1 MWQVAGHESHP
12 PCARQGQGVEGLTQ
26 IGLGLL
32 FEGVWVGCHHLC
44 QGHSGPACTSSPSIG
59 GRATFLRL
67 KERYIETCTSFF
79 AGRSVPSPQAQRCCC
94 QSRSHPL
101 RRHPPTTGRTRTSN
115 QPTETHSGWISSPL
129 LPLSRPPTS
138 LTRTALCTCTCSR
151 AGGQGKWSPIETQ
164 ACTSTYSPV
173 NDMQH
178 SGRVYIGGP
187 RGPRTPGVLA
197 DTGNVP
203 LPYCV

>member
-1 MWQVAGHESHP
+1 MAGGRSRIP
-12 PCARQGQGVEGLTQ
+12 PPLCSPGAGCRGPNTDWAWAALRGC
-26 IGLGLL
+26 
-32 FEGVWVGCHHLC
+32 VGRVP
-44 QGHSGPACTSSPSIG
+44 SPVPRTFRACLYFFTEHC

-67 KERYIETCTSFF
+67 KKRYIETCTSFF
-79 AGRSVPSPQAQRCCC
+79 AGRSVPPLSKPRDVAVNPGPILFAVTHQPQAAHVPATSQQKHTRDGFPPPVAIIKT
-94 QSRSHPL
+94 SHISHQDCPL
-101 RRHPPTTGRTRTSN
+101 YMY
-115 QPTETHSGWISSPL
+115 L
-129 LPLSRPPTS
+129 LPGR
-138 LTRTALCTCTCSR
+138 R
-151 AGGQGKWSPIETQ
+151 AGEMVPIETH

>member
-44 QGHSGPACTSSPSIG
+44 QGHSGPACTYC

-67 KERYIETCTSFF
+67 KKRYIETCTSFF
-79 AGRSVPSPQAQRCCC
+79 AGRSVPPLPKPRDVAVNPGPILFAVTHQPQAAHVPATSQ
-94 QSRSHPL
+94 QKH
-101 RRHPPTTGRTRTSN
+101 TRDDFL
-115 QPTETHSGWISSPL
+115 PL

-203 LPYCV
+203 LPYRV